1 MLWATFPS
9 YSQDAINTNS
19 GLLVEQNCPNQ
30 IPQRKIMGQQTFRHS
45 VIITP
50 IFHLVAVDTNCYLL
64 ICLDA
69 FILMNQPKALTIVQ
83 YIAGSLE
90 ANFAM
95 FHGYSPSHVQFR
107 HSDTHSDTRLHS
119 ELCPFPVVYMDV
131 IQQVHFVRLL
141 FSIAMLA
148 GSYISQHIQFEI
160 VL

>member
-1 MLWATFPS
+1 MLWATFHS
-9 YSQDAINTNS
+9 YSQDAINTNFR
-19 GLLVEQNCPNQ
+19 LLVVQNCPHQ
-30 IPQRKIMGQQTFRHS
+30 IPQCKIMGQQTFLHS
-45 VIITP
+45 VIITL
-50 IFHLVAVDTNCYLL
+50 IFHLAVDTSCYLL
-64 ICLDA
+64 ICPDA

-95 FHGYSPSHVQFR
+95 FHGYNPSHVQFR

-141 FSIAMLA
+141 FSLAMLA